1 MNTNLA
7 PIHETFFGD
16 YWVLWFAISN
26 SYSINSPEFKLLL
39 DSYLASGTKD
49 EFLATL
55 SDDVSNVD
63 KEHISETLLK
73 YLKDCNR
80 LTSAQN
86 KSLVVLDTSK
96 RQISKHYN
104 FGYKTVQIYF
114 DSELVLKTIHP
125 AISQYCVEIYNEVYT
140 TFDIYLENDD
150 LCLFMDEQLI
160 SCVPKKDYHHI
171 QGKFIMQLLCT
182 LHNKT
187 EQDWIGTLHGSTI
200 TDGKSSI
207 LFVGK
212 SGKGKSTLCALLASN
227 GFDLLAD
234 DVSPIL
240 SDDQHI
246 YYNPSAISIKKG
258 AFNILQPIVKNFETL
273 RLVNFNKSKGNL
285 KYIPCNKPYKDH
297 YPCRAIILVNY
308 TPDSK
313 TKLED
318 ISVKAILET
327 IIEDSWL
334 SPNPMH
340 AKQFLNWLKNVK
352 LYQLNYSD
360 TASMTTEVSKL
371 FKRLNKLK

>member
-1 MNTNLA
+1 M
-7 PIHETFFGD
+7 HEKLFGE
-16 YWVLWFAISN
+16 YWVLWYAISN
-26 SYSINSPEFKLLL
+26 SYSVNSPEFKLLL
-39 DSYLASGTKD
+39 DSYLASSTQD
-49 EFLATL
+49 DFLATL
-55 SDDVSNVD
+55 SDDVSNID
-63 KEHISETLLK
+63 KVQISEALLK

-80 LTSAQN
+80 PTSTQN
-86 KSLVVLDTSK
+86 KLLVPLDSSK
-96 RQISKHYN
+96 RHISKHYN
-104 FGYKTVQIYF
+104 FGDKTVQIYF

-125 AISQYCVEIYNEVYT
+125 AISQYCIENYKEVHT
-140 TFDIYLENDD
+140 TFDIYLENDE

-200 TDGKSSI
+200 TDGESSI

-240 SDDQHI
+240 SENEQI

-258 AFNILQPIVKNFETL
+258 AFDILQPIVNNFETL
-273 RLVNFNKSKGNL
+273 PVVNFNKSKGNL
-285 KYIPCNKPYKDH
+285 KYVPCVKPKKDH
-297 YPCRAIILVNY
+297 YPCRSIILVNY
-308 TPDSK
+308 TPNSK

-318 ISVKAILET
+318 ISVKEILET

-334 SPNPMH
+334 SPNPKH
-340 AKQFLNWLKNVK
+340 AKQFLNWLKDVK
-352 LYQLNYSD
+352 LYKLTYSD
-360 TASMTTEVSKL
+360 TASVSSEISEL
-371 FKRLNKLK
+371 FKGLNKLY